1 MKFLKVSFLILIIN
15 LSSCTP
21 QRLGEQK
28 SLGLNVTNTLTAD
41 IETTPTPQGSEDDS
55 ADDPAI
61 WVNPTNP
68 EKSII
73 FGTDK
78 KGGIG
83 SYALDGKEI
92 AYDAVGKMNN
102 IDIRQNVM
110 MNGEKLDVLVGSNRS
125 TKSLILAII
134 QKDGSLDFKTVAG
147 TDILQE
153 NSVYGF
159 ALGYVNNKLLA
170 FVNNKKG
177 DVFIFNLVTNNEEWT
192 ANLLKK
198 IKVNSQPEGMVVDDE
213 KEVIYIGE
221 EEKGIWRVDLN
232 NYNFYLLP
240 QSQEADNPYLKYD
253 IEGLTLYAPKNEKG
267 YLIASS
273 QGNNS
278 YAIYEREGD
287 NKYITSFRIVDGV
300 IDGVEE
306 TDGIDAIVTPLG
318 DNFPNGILVVQD
330 GFNYDGK
337 KKKSQN
343 FKIID
348 WRKVKNILQP

>member
-110 MNGEKLDVLVGSNRS
+110 MNG
-125 TKSLILAII
+125 
-134 QKDGSLDFKTVAG
+134 
-147 TDILQE
+147 
-153 NSVYGF
+153 
-159 ALGYVNNKLLA
+159 
-170 FVNNKKG
+170 
-177 DVFIFNLVTNNEEWT
+177 
-192 ANLLKK
+192 
-198 IKVNSQPEGMVVDDE
+198 
-213 KEVIYIGE
+213 
-221 EEKGIWRVDLN
+221 
-232 NYNFYLLP
+232 
-240 QSQEADNPYLKYD
+240 
-253 IEGLTLYAPKNEKG
+253 
-267 YLIASS
+267 
-273 QGNNS
+273 
-278 YAIYEREGD
+278 
-287 NKYITSFRIVDGV
+287 
-300 IDGVEE
+300 
-306 TDGIDAIVTPLG
+306 
-318 DNFPNGILVVQD
+318 
-330 GFNYDGK
+330 
-337 KKKSQN
+337 
-343 FKIID
+343 
-348 WRKVKNILQP
+348 